1 MDRSPPPFFR
11 QGPSATV
18 RLLLFAA
25 LAIAL
30 LVTDARTGLLIAL
43 RQGLGTLLYPVQRAL
58 LVPRDSVGALMEHFG
73 DIGQLRQEN
82 AELRR
87 LETENAR
94 QLLLAE
100 QLAQENR
107 QLREI
112 VQARERATTR
122 TVVAEVLFESRD
134 PFAQR
139 WVIDKGLQ
147 HGLVAGQPVVDAQG
161 VIGQV
166 TRVFALSAEVTR
178 ITDTTL
184 SVPVQSR
191 RTGLRSVASGS
202 DTPGRLS
209 LRFISAHA
217 DLNEGDEI
225 VTSGLDSLYPAGLP
239 VGTVREVRREAGSQ
253 FARIELQPAAE
264 VDAAR
269 WVLILLAEPLV
280 MPALPATDAPPA
292 KSRKPAARG
301 PKSEVRP

>member
-18 RLLLFAA
+18 RLLLFSA
-25 LAIAL
+25 LALAL
-30 LVTDARTGLLIAL
+30 LVTDARTGLLISL

-58 LVPRDSVGALMEHFG
+58 LVPRDASRAVFEHVGE
-73 DIGQLRQEN
+73 IEQLRKEN

-94 QLLLAE
+94 QLLLTE

-107 QLREI
+107 ELREI

-134 PFAQR
+134 PFARR

-147 HGLVAGQPVVDAQG
+147 HGLVAGQPVVDSHG

-166 TRVFALSAEVTR
+166 TRVFALSAEITR
-178 ITDTTL
+178 ITDTNL

-191 RTGLRSVASGS
+191 RTGLRSMASGS
-202 DTPGRLS
+202 ETPGRLG
-209 LRFISAHA
+209 LRFVSAHA
-217 DLNEGDEI
+217 DLTEGDEI
-225 VTSGLDSLYPAGLP
+225 ITSGLDSLYPAGLA
-239 VGTVREVRREAGSQ
+239 VGTIRRIARETGSQ
-253 FARIELQPAAE
+253 FARIELEPAAQ

-269 WVLILLAEPLV
+269 WVLILLSEPLV
-280 MPALPATDAPPA
+280 MPASAQGETPPA
-292 KSRKPAARG
+292 KSRRAGSR
-301 PKSEVRP
+301 SSRPQAQP

>member
-25 LAIAL
+25 LALAL
-30 LVTDARTGLLIAL
+30 LITDARTGLLIAL
-43 RQGLGTLLYPVQRAL
+43 RQGLGTLLYPIQRAL
-58 LVPRDSVGALMEHFG
+58 LVPRDTAGALFEHFG
-73 DIGQLRQEN
+73 EIGQLRQEN
-82 AELRR
+82 TELRR

-112 VQARERATTR
+112 VQARDRAITR

-134 PFAQR
+134 PYAQR

-147 HGLVAGQPVVDAQG
+147 HGLVAGQPVVDSQG
-161 VIGQV
+161 VIGQI

-191 RTGLRSVASGS
+191 RTGLRSMASGS

-209 LRFISAHA
+209 LRFVSAHA
-217 DLNEGDEI
+217 DLAPGDDI
-225 VTSGLDSLYPAGLP
+225 VTSGLDSLYPAGLA
-239 VGTVREVRREAGSQ
+239 VGTVREVVREAGSQ
-253 FARIELQPAAE
+253 FARIELQPAAQ

-280 MPALPATDAPPA
+280 TPAPPA
-292 KSRKPAARG
+292 SDPAPGKSRRAAVRNQKPEG
-301 PKSEVRP
+301 RP

>member
-30 LVTDARTGLLIAL
+30 LIADARTGLLIAL

-58 LVPRDSVGALMEHFG
+58 LVPRDSARALHAHFG
-73 DIGQLRQEN
+73 EIGQLRQEN
-82 AELRR
+82 IELRR
-87 LETENAR
+87 IETANAR

-134 PFAQR
+134 PYAQR

-147 HGLVAGQPVVDAQG
+147 HGLVAGQPVVDAHG

-178 ITDTTL
+178 VTDSTL

-191 RTGLRSVASGS
+191 RTGLRSMASGAE
-202 DTPGRLS
+202 TPGRLS
-209 LRFISAHA
+209 LRFVSAHA
-217 DLNEGDEI
+217 DLTEGDEI
-225 VTSGLDSLYPAGLP
+225 VTSGLDSLYPAGLA
-239 VGTVREVRREAGSQ
+239 VGTVRDVLREAGSQ
-253 FARIELQPAAE
+253 FARIELQPAAQ

-280 MPALPATDAPPA
+280 MPAT
-292 KSRKPAARG
+292 PAADPG
-301 PKSEVRP
+301 PGKARRATARNAKPEARP

>member
-30 LVTDARTGLLIAL
+30 LITDARTGLLISL

-58 LVPRDSVGALMEHFG
+58 LVPRDTARAVLAHVDETE
-73 DIGQLRQEN
+73 QLRKDN
-82 AELRR
+82 TELRR

-112 VQARERATTR
+112 VQARERSTTR

-134 PFAQR
+134 PFARR

-147 HGLVAGQPVVDAQG
+147 HGLVAGQPVVDSRG

-166 TRVFALSAEVTR
+166 TRVFALSSEITR
-178 ITDTTL
+178 ITDTNL
-184 SVPVQSR
+184 SVPVQAR
-191 RTGLRSVASGS
+191 RTGLRSMASGS
-202 DTPGRLS
+202 ETPGRLS
-209 LRFISAHA
+209 LRFVSAHA
-217 DLNEGDEI
+217 DLIEGDEI
-225 VTSGLDSLYPAGLP
+225 ITSGLDSLYPAGLA
-239 VGTVREVRREAGSQ
+239 VGTIRRIGRETGSQ
-253 FARIELQPAAE
+253 FARIELEPAAQ

-280 MPALPATDAPPA
+280 MPAPAGAETPSA
-292 KSRKPAARG
+292 KSRRASARQAKPQVQ
-301 PKSEVRP
+301 P

>member
-25 LAIAL
+25 IAIAL
-30 LVTDARTGLLIAL
+30 LVTDARTGLLIGL
-43 RQGLGTLLYPVQRAL
+43 RQGLGTLLYPVQRVL
-58 LVPRDSVGALMEHFG
+58 LVPRDLAAALFEQVGRVN
-73 DIGQLRQEN
+73 QLRQDN

-87 LETENAR
+87 LEAGNAR
-94 QLLLAE
+94 QLLLTE

-112 VQARERATTR
+112 VQARERASTR

-134 PFAQR
+134 PYAQR

-147 HGLVAGQPVVDAQG
+147 HGLAAGQPVVDARG

-184 SVPVQSR
+184 RIPVQAR
-191 RTGLRSVASGS
+191 RTGLRSIASGS
-202 DTPGRLS
+202 ETPGQLS
-209 LRFISAHA
+209 LRFVSAHA
-217 DLNEGDEI
+217 DLIEGDEI
-225 VTSGLDSLYPAGLP
+225 VTSGLDSLYPAGLA
-239 VGTVREVRREAGSQ
+239 VGTIREVQREAGSQ
-253 FARIELQPAAE
+253 FARIALQPAAQ
-264 VDAAR
+264 VDVAR

-280 MPALPATDAPPA
+280 LPTHPPTEPATAR
-292 KSRKPAARG
+292 SRRGAGRNPQPEAR
-301 PKSEVRP
+301 P